1 MSTDSQT
8 GARPPR
14 LNPFAFP
21 SDTDFRFALLIV
33 SVLGVSLLIYSI
45 LYNRIPDL
53 WEVHYTNEKRC
64 PEAAAAAHPGNSLD
78 DLSARGDVYYQCMAP
93 ADRIRAAWMLGGV
106 ALLLVVAGLIYW
118 LLPTWKIRR
127 AKLVPLSAEDAPEI
141 VACLAGL
148 CREAGLSR
156 SPVFVWNPL
165 NPVSSGLAF
174 GRLGRYH
181 VALTGGLVTQ
191 FYTDRPAF
199 RAVMLHE
206 LAHLRNGDVDKTY
219 FTVAIWRAFVAV
231 ALIPFAIS
239 WTSAVGL
246 LGKPWSDVLNEGWR
260 LLALAAL
267 VYLTRNAVL
276 RVRET
281 YADVRASVWDGPTG
295 ALRRVLE
302 TLPRPKGGPWRSVL
316 RVHPDPDERRRT
328 LDDTD
333 RLFQMGFWDAFGTG
347 IAATIAFQNVD
358 FLLHLL
364 IPTSQAF
371 WGPLGSALVFAPLA
385 VGVVGLGVW
394 RGTFA
399 ALARGKSPRGS
410 GRLGLGLGLGVILG
424 QALSFVAF
432 YFSISGLALTGLAL
446 LVFDVLWN
454 GLLLV
459 GLFLFFR
466 WVAVGA
472 STWLEMAAAG
482 RSPRPVY
489 RLGLVIAGGLLAVWL
504 AVLYYIYNARVGD
517 LTAVFIESTQEI
529 FGVDLS
535 GPKGMVLYILAS
547 FATVVLNPLNFM
559 AFIVFVAFI
568 VLWTYPLA
576 AWFWRGRV
584 ASASGSSWAFLDPSP
599 QPLVLPRQA
608 PLRPGLA
615 LTVGVIG
622 GMVFCVLSFIIS
634 LGLDFAG
641 LEIFVAWMLFGQAA
655 LAALMQAGVAAVVA
669 AWVERLGGLH
679 GLFAAFVA
687 GCMMAGGVLA
697 IDWLFAGTEVF
708 LASFPAASDIWF
720 QVSIVINGGTLLALP
735 TAWGVS
741 ALAGWVRQAAAARRR
756 ATPPAVS

>member
-1 MSTDSQT
+1 
-8 GARPPR
+8 
-14 LNPFAFP
+14 
-21 SDTDFRFALLIV
+21 
-33 SVLGVSLLIYSI
+33 
-45 LYNRIPDL
+45 
-53 WEVHYTNEKRC
+53 
-64 PEAAAAAHPGNSLD
+64 
-78 DLSARGDVYYQCMAP
+78 
-93 ADRIRAAWMLGGV
+93 
-106 ALLLVVAGLIYW
+106 LLVVAGLIYW
-118 LLPTWKIRR
+118 LLPAWKIRR
-127 AKLVPLSAEDAPEI
+127 AKLVPISAEDAPEV
-141 VACLAGL
+141 VACLADL

-156 SPVFVWNPL
+156 SPAFVWNPL

-174 GRLGRYH
+174 GRLGRYY

-219 FTVAIWRAFVAV
+219 FTVAIWRAFVAA
-231 ALIPFAIS
+231 ALVPFAIS
-239 WTSAVGL
+239 WPSVVGL

-302 TLPRPKGGPWRSVL
+302 SLPRPKGGRWRSVL

-347 IAATIAFQNVD
+347 IAATIAFQNFE
-358 FLLHLL
+358 FLLSLL
-364 IPTSQAF
+364 IRTSQVF
-371 WGPLGSALVFAPLA
+371 LDPLGSALVFAPLA

-410 GRLGLGLGLGVILG
+410 GRLGLGLGLGAILG

-432 YFSISGLALTGLAL
+432 YFSRSGLALTGLAL

-472 STWLEMAAAG
+472 STWLEVAAAG
-482 RSPRPVY
+482 RSPRLAY

-504 AVLYYIYNARVGD
+504 AVLYYIYNARVGGSIP
-517 LTAVFIESTQEI
+517 VFIESTQEI

-547 FATVVLNPLNFM
+547 FGTAVLNPLNF
-559 AFIVFVAFI
+559 VAF
-568 VLWTYPLA
+568 VSLWTYPLA

-584 ASASGSSWAFLDPSP
+584 ASASGSSWAFLDPSS

-608 PLRPGLA
+608 PLRPALA
-615 LTVGVIG
+615 LTVGLIG

-641 LEIFVAWMLFGQAA
+641 PGTFAVWMLFGQAA
-655 LAALMQAGVAAVVA
+655 LAALLQAGVAAVVA
-669 AWVERLGGLH
+669 AWVKRLGGLH

-687 GCMMAGGVLA
+687 GCVMAGGVLA
-697 IDWLFAGTEVF
+697 IDWLIVGTEVF
-708 LASFPAASDIWF
+708 LASFSAASDIWF
-720 QVSIVINGGTLLALP
+720 EVSKVINGGALLALP

-741 ALAGWVRQAAAARRR
+741 ALAGRVRQAAAARGR
-756 ATPPAVS
+756 ATPPAAS

>member
-8 GARPPR
+8 GVRPPR

-33 SVLGVSLLIYSI
+33 SVIGVSLLIYSM
-45 LYNRIPDL
+45 LYNRIPGL
-53 WEVHYTNEKRC
+53 WERHCTNEKRC
-64 PEAAAAAHPGNSLD
+64 QEAAAAAHPGDSPD
-78 DLSARGDVYYQCMAP
+78 DLFARGDVFYQCMAP

-106 ALLLVVAGLIYW
+106 ALLLVVASLIYW
-118 LLPTWKIRR
+118 LLPAWKIRR
-127 AKLVPLSAEDAPEI
+127 AKLVPLSAEDAPEV
-141 VACLAGL
+141 VACLADL
-148 CREAGLSR
+148 CRETGLSQ

-174 GRLGRYH
+174 GHLGRYY

-219 FTVAIWRAFVAV
+219 FTVAIWRAFVAA
-231 ALIPFAIS
+231 ALVPFVVS
-239 WTSAVGL
+239 WPLAVSL
-246 LGKPWSDVLNEGWR
+246 TDKPWGDILNEGWR

-302 TLPRPKGGPWRSVL
+302 SLPHPKGGRWRSVL
-316 RVHPDPDERRRT
+316 RVHPDPGERRRT

-410 GRLGLGLGLGVILG
+410 GQLGLGLGLGAILG
-424 QALSFVAF
+424 QALSFTAF
-432 YFSISGLALTGLAL
+432 YFSRSGLALTGLAL

-459 GLFLFFR
+459 SLFLFFR
-466 WVAVGA
+466 WIAVGA
-472 STWLEMAAAG
+472 SIWLEVAAAV
-482 RSPRPVY
+482 RSPRPAY
-489 RLGLVIAGGLLAVWL
+489 RLGMVIAGGLLAVWL
-504 AVLYYIYNARVGD
+504 AVLYYIYNARVGSSIPF
-517 LTAVFIESTQEI
+517 FIESTQEI

-535 GPKGMVLYILAS
+535 GPKGMVLYALAP
-547 FATVVLNPLNFM
+547 FATVVLNPLNF
-559 AFIVFVAFI
+559 VAF
-568 VLWTYPLA
+568 VSLWTYPLA

-584 ASASGSSWAFLDPSP
+584 ASASGSSWAFLDPSS

-615 LTVGVIG
+615 LTVGLIG
-622 GMVFCVLSFIIS
+622 GMVFCILSLIIS
-634 LGLDFAG
+634 LGLNFAG
-641 LEIFVAWMLFGQAA
+641 SEIFVAWMLFGQAA
-655 LAALMQAGVAAVVA
+655 LAALLQAGVAAVVA
-669 AWVERLGGLH
+669 GWVERLGGLH

-687 GCMMAGGVLA
+687 GCVMAGGVLA
-697 IDWLFAGTEVF
+697 IYWLMAGTEVF
-708 LASFPAASDIWF
+708 LASFAAASDIWF
-720 QVSIVINGGTLLALP
+720 KVTIVINGGTLLALP

-741 ALAGWVRQAAAARRR
+741 ALAGRVRQAAAARTR
-756 ATPPAVS
+756 